1 MKFPELIQAKLVRR
15 DNRFRI
21 TAQVDGN
28 ELAAHCPNPG
38 RIKELL
44 YPGVTIWISEAVNKN
59 RKTAFDLK
67 LVEKDNILVSLDSR
81 LPNPLFEEALLAD
94 RIEGFDYPIIRRE
107 VTREH
112 SRFDFHLSGN
122 GSLWVEAK
130 SCTLVTDRVANFPDA
145 PTLRGQRHMRELTE
159 AANLGEKSAV
169 IFVVQRPDADSFTPN
184 DATDP
189 EFGKRLREA
198 ADSGVIVRAF
208 ACEVDLEQIQISR
221 EIEVDL

>member
-1 MKFPELIQAKLVRR
+1 MKFPELIQAKLIRR

-21 TAQVDGN
+21 TALVDGN
-28 ELAAHCPNPG
+28 ELSAHCPNPG

-67 LVEKDNILVSLDSR
+67 LVEKDNVLISLDSR

-94 RIEGFDYPIIRRE
+94 KIEGLDYPIIRRE

-122 GSLWVEAK
+122 GSLWVETK

-145 PTLRGQRHMRELTE
+145 PTLRGQRHMVELTE
-159 AANLGEKSAV
+159 AVSLGEHAAV
-169 IFVVQRPDADSFTPN
+169 VFVVQRPDADSFTPN

-198 ADSGVIVRAF
+198 ADSGVIVRAYV
-208 ACEVDLEQIQISR
+208 CDVNLEYIQISR
-221 EIEVDL
+221 EIKVVL